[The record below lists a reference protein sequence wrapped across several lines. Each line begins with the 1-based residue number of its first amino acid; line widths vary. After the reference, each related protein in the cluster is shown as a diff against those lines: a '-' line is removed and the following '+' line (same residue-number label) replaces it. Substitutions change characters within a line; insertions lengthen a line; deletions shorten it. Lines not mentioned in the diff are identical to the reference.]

1 MKAKFFLISLIL
13 GTTLFVSCYNDPS
26 EKDMQGY
33 LAALRPYYPYP
44 ENGTFIYKNDSLG
57 RTWEVKVEKNKDG
70 DYPYTHMTICKRE
83 IFSKCS
89 GDRSVSIW
97 TRFMREHIPYDQ
109 SAGQLS
115 TEIVY
120 WGDASSMDIFWS
132 LELYLNEDEHYQGG
146 AYIKCSPD
154 RVLSQLTDTIIL
166 SIDKTKNGA
175 YARIVKGEGLT
186 DFSVDGTTV
195 WRRVPSVDT
204 NQ

>member
-1 MKAKFFLISLIL
+1 MKSKFFLISLIL

-26 EKDMQGY
+26 EKDMQSY

-44 ENGTFIYKNDSLG
+44 ENGTFIYRNDSLG
-57 RTWEVKVEKNKDG
+57 RTWEVKVEKSKDG

-83 IFSKCS
+83 IASKCS

-120 WGDASSMDIFWS
+120 LGGASSMDIFWS
-132 LELYLNEDEHYQGG
+132 LELRLEEDEYRGG
-146 AYIKCSPD
+146 SRITCNPD
-154 RVLSQLTDTIIL
+154 EILSQLTDTIIL
-166 SIDKTKNGA
+166 SIDGAENGA
-175 YARIVKGEGLT
+175 YARIIKDQGLT
-186 DFSVDGTTV
+186 DFSTDGKTV